1 MIGFVM
7 LDIITQA
14 IDRFYTK
21 KDYATFCTYCAMPL
35 NLPEELQEYFKLH
48 GLNFSS
54 ETDDKDYPSRR
65 WYISFAGYKKGE
77 FEVSYDTYFRISKV
91 APLFYIQHEFE
102 VRNKGNNIMSPD
114 LDGFS
119 DQPYTKDQA
128 TLHNEISTAMSKR
141 GYLELKEI
149 DIDEAIEGC
158 KMPDGVTIFG
168 HTVTVELLLFVDVLN
183 ICHE

>member
-1 MIGFVM
+1 MQDTVA
-7 LDIITQA
+7 QA

-21 KDYATFCTYCAMPL
+21 KDYGTFSSYCAKPL
-35 NLPEELQEYFKLH
+35 NLPEELQQYCEIQ
-48 GLNFSS
+48 GLKVSASN
-54 ETDDKDYPSRR
+54 DNKYYPSRR
-65 WYISFAGYKKGE
+65 WHIYFAGYKKGE
-77 FEVSYDTYFRISKV
+77 FEITYRTIFKISKV

>member
-1 MIGFVM
+1 MQNTIA
-7 LDIITQA
+7 QA

-21 KDYATFCTYCAMPL
+21 KDYEAFSAYCAKPL
-35 NLPEELQEYFKLH
+35 SLPEELQQYCETQ
-48 GLNFSS
+48 GLKISS
-54 ETDDKDYPSRR
+54 SNDDKYYPSRR
-65 WYISFAGYKKGE
+65 WHIYFADYKKGE
-77 FEVSYDTYFRISKV
+77 FEISYDTYFRISKV

-128 TLHNEISTAMSKR
+128 AIHNEISTVMNKR
-141 GYLELKEI
+141 GYLELKQI
-149 DIDEAIEGC
+149 DIDEAVEGF
-158 KMPDGVTIFG
+158 KIPDGVTIFG

>member
-1 MIGFVM
+1 M
-7 LDIITQA
+7 LDIVAEA

-21 KDYATFCTYCAMPL
+21 KDYATFCTCCARPL
-35 NLPEELQEYFKLH
+35 SLPEELQQYFKLH
-48 GLNFSS
+48 GLKISGDV
-54 ETDDKDYPSRR
+54 DDDFYPSLE
-65 WYISFAGYKKGE
+65 WYIHLNGYKKGE
-77 FEVSYDTYFRISKV
+77 FEITYRTIFKISKV
-91 APLFYIQHEFE
+91 APLFYVQHEFS
-102 VRNKGNNIMSPD
+102 VRNKGNNIMSPE
-114 LDGFS
+114 LDGFN

-128 TLHNEISTAMSKR
+128 ALHNEISTAMSKR

-149 DIDEAIEGC
+149 DVDEAVKGF